1 MAIYFARESIREP
14 SGEEFIGRRS
24 YESYETY
31 GPCVDCC
38 PAAFTLMPMKQRVLL
53 GMSGGVD
60 SSVAG
65 YLLREQGYEVVGVT
79 MKVWPQDCIS
89 RAEDKC
95 CGPQAVA
102 DARGVAHALG
112 IPHYVVDEADQ
123 FERLVIDY
131 FASEYQAGRTP
142 NPCVMCNEKLK
153 FGNLWSKARALGCDY
168 IATGHYAIIDHVVAA
183 CGDRGRVDSRT
194 ASGATGVI
202 DPGYSYAVLRKSVDR
217 RKDQSYFL
225 FSLHQPQLRRA
236 LTPLGRMMKPQ
247 IREIARSLGLKVADK
262 IDSQEICFVPGNDYK
277 AFLRSRLGEN
287 EFHRGEIYDVDGN
300 FVGEHDGIEL
310 FTIGQ
315 RKGLPGGSLRPR
327 YVVDLD
333 PETNRVIVGDA
344 DDLVADEFE
353 IDRVNWHPVVAMTKA
368 DSASPLD
375 EGEGTEV
382 RGIPSQ
388 NRESREPSP
397 YPLPW
402 EGRGEETPR
411 GQDRG
416 FSFEAT
422 VKIRYNHPG
431 TPATIVLSED
441 NRARI
446 CLHEPQRAVTPGQAA
461 VIYKDDV
468 VLGGGWICRREAP
481 VLA

>member
-1 MAIYFARESIREP
+1 MNRN
-14 SGEEFIGRRS
+14 
-24 YESYETY
+24 
-31 GPCVDCC
+31 
-38 PAAFTLMPMKQRVLL
+38 KQRVLL

-65 YLLREQGYEVVGVT
+65 YLLREQGYDVIGVT

-168 IATGHYAIIDHVVAA
+168 IATGHYAIIEHGVGTPSSRRGEGAA
-183 CGDRGRVDSRT
+183 STYALLRKG
-194 ASGATGVI
+194 I
-202 DPGYSYAVLRKSVDR
+202 DP

-225 FSLHQPQLRRA
+225 FSLRQPQLRRA
-236 LTPLGRMMKPQ
+236 LTPLGAMTKPE
-247 IREIARSLGLKVADK
+247 IRKIAHSLGLKVADK

-277 AFLRSRLGEN
+277 AFLRSHLGEK
-287 EFHRGEIYDVDGN
+287 EFHRGEIYDVAGN
-300 FVGEHDGIEL
+300 FIAEHEGIEL

-344 DDLVADEFE
+344 DDLICDEFE
-353 IDRVNWHPVVAMTKA
+353 VDRTNWIARDLPIE
-368 DSASPLD
+368 DSN
-375 EGEGTEV
+375 V
-382 RGIPSQ
+382 
-388 NRESREPSP
+388 
-397 YPLPW
+397 
-402 EGRGEETPR
+402 
-411 GQDRG
+411 
-416 FSFEAT
+416 T
-422 VKIRYNHPG
+422 VKIRYSHPG
-431 TPATIVLSED
+431 TRATVTPLEN

-461 VIYKDDV
+461 VIYDGDV
-468 VLGGGWICRREAP
+468 VIGGGWICRREALIP
-481 VLA
+481 A

>member
-1 MAIYFARESIREP
+1 MNKA
-14 SGEEFIGRRS
+14 
-24 YESYETY
+24 
-31 GPCVDCC
+31 
-38 PAAFTLMPMKQRVLL
+38 KQRVLL

-65 YLLREQGYEVVGVT
+65 YLLREQGYDVVGVT

-112 IPHYVVDEADQ
+112 FPHYVVDEADQ
-123 FERLVIDY
+123 FERVVIDY

-168 IATGHYAIIDHVVAA
+168 IATGHYAIIEHHADH
-183 CGDRGRVDSRT
+183 
-194 ASGATGVI
+194 
-202 DPGYSYAVLRKSVDR
+202 AVLRKGVDP

-225 FSLHQPQLRRA
+225 FSLRQPQLRRA
-236 LTPLGRMMKPQ
+236 LTPLGPMSKPQ
-247 IREIARSLGLKVADK
+247 IREIAYSLGLKVADK

-277 AFLRSRLGEN
+277 MFLRSHLGEG

-300 FVGEHDGIEL
+300 FLGEHDGIEL

-315 RKGLPGGSLRPR
+315 RKGLPGGSPRPR

-333 PETNRVIVGDA
+333 PQTNRVVVGDA
-344 DDLVADEFE
+344 DDLIVDEFE
-353 IDRVNWHPVVAMTKA
+353 IDRVNWHPIAA
-368 DSASPLD
+368 
-375 EGEGTEV
+375 GG
-382 RGIPSQ
+382 
-388 NRESREPSP
+388 
-397 YPLPW
+397 
-402 EGRGEETPR
+402 
-411 GQDRG
+411 DRG
-416 FSFEAT
+416 AFEAT

-431 TPATIVLSED
+431 TLATIAPLEND
-441 NRARI
+441 RAHVR
-446 CLHEPQRAVTPGQAA
+446 LHEPQRAVTPGQAA
-461 VIYKDDV
+461 VIYDDDIV
-468 VLGGGWICRREAP
+468 VGGGWICRREAL
-481 VLA
+481 VAA

>member
-1 MAIYFARESIREP
+1 MKP
-14 SGEEFIGRRS
+14 N
-24 YESYETY
+24 
-31 GPCVDCC
+31 
-38 PAAFTLMPMKQRVLL
+38 KQRVLL

-102 DARGVAHALG
+102 DARGVAHSLG

-123 FERLVIDY
+123 FEQTVINY

-153 FGNLWSKARALGCDY
+153 FGNLWGKAQALGCDY
-168 IATGHYAIIDHVVAA
+168 IATGHYAIIEHH
-183 CGDRGRVDSRT
+183 GDR
-194 ASGATGVI
+194 
-202 DPGYSYAVLRKSVDR
+202 AVLRKGVDP

-225 FSLHQPQLRRA
+225 FSLRQPQLRRG
-236 LTPLGRMMKPQ
+236 LTPLGKMLKPQ
-247 IREIARSLGLKVADK
+247 IREIAHSLGLKVADK

-277 AFLRSRLGEN
+277 AFLRSHLGESK
-287 EFHRGEIYDVDGN
+287 FHRGEIYDVDGN
-300 FVGEHDGIEL
+300 FVAEHEGIEL

-315 RKGLPGGSLRPR
+315 RKGLPGGSVRPR

-333 PETNRVIVGDA
+333 PETNRVIVGDV
-344 DDLVADEFE
+344 DDLVVDEFE
-353 IDRVNWHPVVAMTKA
+353 VDRVNWIELNRSNQVA
-368 DSASPLD
+368 D
-375 EGEGTEV
+375 V
-382 RGIPSQ
+382 
-388 NRESREPSP
+388 
-397 YPLPW
+397 
-402 EGRGEETPR
+402 
-411 GQDRG
+411 
-416 FSFEAT
+416 T

-431 TPATIVLSED
+431 TAATLTPVE
-441 NRARI
+441 NGRARI
-446 CLHEPQRAVTPGQAA
+446 RLHEPQKAVTPGQAA
-461 VIYKDDV
+461 VFYDGDI
-468 VLGGGWICRREAP
+468 VLGGGWICRSATERIRCGERIAP